1 MTAQVAQA
9 AFPKGCLAIRVR
21 DTLGELFEDGQF
33 AGLFAVRGRP
43 AVSPARLALVSVLQF
58 AEGLSDRQAADAVRG
73 RIDWKYALGLE
84 LADTGFDASVLSEF
98 RARLA
103 ADDQAE
109 RLLGQMLARLRER
122 GLLVR
127 GGRQRTDATHVLAA
141 VRELNRLELVTETLR
156 AALEALAAERAL
168 PVTVGATGALW
179 LPARQVEELSAAVR
193 QALDNVV
200 EHADASRVALFAE
213 EDAGAVVLTVRDD
226 GRGFTYDE
234 RRLLDQGKIGLAKSI
249 KGRVE
254 QLGGSM
260 VVTSRPGAGTEI
272 ELRVPTRGGNA

>member
-1 MTAQVAQA
+1 MSRGQRSPRDAWRSGSVTRSVSCPRTA
-9 AFPKGCLAIRVR
+9 
-21 DTLGELFEDGQF
+21 QF

-103 ADDQAE
+103 ADDQTE
-109 RLLGQMLARLRER
+109 RLLQQLLARLRER
-122 GLLVR
+122 GLLVG

-156 AALEALAAERAL
+156 AALEALAAAAPTWL
-168 PVTVGATGALW
+168 QGLLLTSGMSATG
-179 LPARQVEELSAAVR
+179 SAP
-193 QALDNVV
+193 
-200 EHADASRVALFAE
+200 
-213 EDAGAVVLTVRDD
+213 GT
-226 GRGFTYDE
+226 
-234 RRLLDQGKIGLAKSI
+234 
-249 KGRVE
+249 
-254 QLGGSM
+254 GGCPRPR
-260 VVTSRPGAGTEI
+260 RPGPRWPSPSARTDSGCWRPSTPP
-272 ELRVPTRGGNA
+272 RRQGGCGRSRRCRPCARPGSSSS